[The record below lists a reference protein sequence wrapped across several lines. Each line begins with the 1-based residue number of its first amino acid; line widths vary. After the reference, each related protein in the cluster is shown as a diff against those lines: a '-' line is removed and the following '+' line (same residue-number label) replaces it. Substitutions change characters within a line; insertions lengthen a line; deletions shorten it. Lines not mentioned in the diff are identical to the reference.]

1 MGYETENQEVPEG
14 FTHLGEDMHKMHGM
28 HAVDASA
35 AAHKNHEEPKV
46 YYPELHFEGEHA
58 EHLIKHLPKHGTAH
72 IHFKKVSESTHHETR
87 HGKHETR
94 HRVGIQIHGIKPITE
109 AQSEEKMT
117 RDVAKEN
124 PEDSIEKGLLAAE
137 SETPEDKA

>member
-14 FTHLGEDMHKMHGM
+14 FTHLGEDMKRMHGM
-28 HAVDASA
+28 HAVDAAS

-58 EHLIKHLPKHGTAH
+58 EHLIKHLPKHGTAK

-87 HGKHETR
+87 HGKNETR
-94 HRVGIQIHGIKPITE
+94 HRVGIQIHGIKPTTE
-109 AQSEEKMT
+109 SQSEEKMDRQT
-117 RDVAKEN
+117 AKSN
-124 PEDSIEKGLLAAE
+124 PEDSIEKGLAAAE
-137 SETPEDKA
+137 TESDPNV

>member
-1 MGYETENQEVPEG
+1 MGYETKNQEVPEG
-14 FTHLGEDMHKMHGM
+14 FTHLGEDMSKMHGM
-28 HAVDASA
+28 HAVDAAS

-87 HGKHETR
+87 HGKSETR
-94 HRVGIQIHGIKPITE
+94 HRVGIQIHGIKPLSGDGE
-109 AQSEEKMT
+109 AQVSMKEP
-117 RDVAKEN
+117 KEN
-124 PEDSIEKGLLAAE
+124 PEDSIEKGLAAAE
-137 SETPEDKA
+137 TETETTA